1 MVKAMG
7 FCSCNE
13 GIVWHFCSSQLYCF
27 LYTNG
32 PVSDD
37 NYETAPFPGIQNAL
51 ALAQAERN
59 EHDDD
64 DDEAKNQ
71 QWAAVQH
78 EIWHVV
84 HVIKPAALVLQ
95 GSLI

>member
-1 MVKAMG
+1 
-7 FCSCNE
+7 
-13 GIVWHFCSSQLYCF
+13 
-27 LYTNG
+27 
-32 PVSDD
+32 VSDD
-37 NYETAPFPGIQNAL
+37 NYETAPFPGIHNAL
-51 ALAQAERN
+51 VLTQAERN

-64 DDEAKNQ
+64 DDDDAKNQ

-84 HVIKPAALVLQ
+84 HVVKPAALVLQ

>member
-1 MVKAMG
+1 M
-7 FCSCNE
+7 
-13 GIVWHFCSSQLYCF
+13 
-27 LYTNG
+27 
-32 PVSDD
+32 SDD

-64 DDEAKNQ
+64 DDAKNQ

-78 EIWHVV
+78 EIWHVA
-84 HVIKPAALVLQ
+84 HVVKPAALVLQ

>member
-1 MVKAMG
+1 
-7 FCSCNE
+7 
-13 GIVWHFCSSQLYCF
+13 
-27 LYTNG
+27 
-32 PVSDD
+32 VSDD

-64 DDEAKNQ
+64 DDAKNQ

-78 EIWHVV
+78 EIWHVA
-84 HVIKPAALVLQ
+84 HVVKPAALVLQ